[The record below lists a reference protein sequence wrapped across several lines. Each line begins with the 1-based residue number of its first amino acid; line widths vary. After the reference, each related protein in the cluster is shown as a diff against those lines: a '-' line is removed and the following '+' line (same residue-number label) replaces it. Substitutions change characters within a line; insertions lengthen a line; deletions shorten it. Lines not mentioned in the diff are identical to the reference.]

1 MLMFR
6 ITEIAPSTSSIPPSL
21 FVLQSNLVGTNTK
34 VPGTAC
40 GLGVYFC
47 CNYHAGEN
55 MFGLFYLNQTY
66 LQTWLPRVEPLRN
79 SRTIVA
85 KN

>member
-34 VPGTAC
+34 VPADSEC
-40 GLGVYFC
+40 IFAV
-47 CNYHAGEN
+47 
-55 MFGLFYLNQTY
+55 
-66 LQTWLPRVEPLRN
+66 
-79 SRTIVA
+79 TIMLEKICSA
-85 KN
+85 FFISIKPTFRHGIHEWSC